1 MRKSQSSRSAPPS
14 SPAPS
19 TDRTLD
25 IFEKLARE
33 PNGLRLQDLAEA
45 IGAPAGSTHRLAALL
60 QARGYLRRDEA
71 SRRFF
76 LTPALLRL
84 GYAAMGGQHLVEVA
98 LEAMRPLRD
107 DLRETVLVG
116 ALRGGEGVILA
127 QIPGLHQFRYTVDAG
142 VFHSLHT
149 AAPAKAILAAL
160 PAAERDPVLAGMSF
174 PRLTPR
180 TLASRASFE
189 RELDR
194 VRRDGYAVDRAEEFE
209 GVHCVGAAVRD
220 LHGHPAAAVWVTG
233 PAERMP
239 RSQFARLGAR
249 VKACADA
256 ITERLGGAPGRGSD
270 AGDERKPKAEV

>member
-1 MRKSQSSRSAPPS
+1 MYEIILRMRKAQADRAAGPG

-25 IFEKLARE
+25 IFERLARE
-33 PNGLRLQDLAEA
+33 PNGLRLQEVAEA
-45 IGAPAGSTHRLAALL
+45 IGAPAGSTHRLVTLL
-60 QARGYLRRDEA
+60 QARGYLRRDDA

-98 LEAMRPLRD
+98 MEAMRPLRD
-107 DLRETVLVG
+107 EVRETVLVG

-127 QIPGLHQFRYTVDAG
+127 QLPGLHQFRYTVDAG

-149 AAPAKAILAAL
+149 AASAKAILAAL
-160 PAAERDPVLAGMSF
+160 PPCEREPILAGMSF

-180 TLASRASFE
+180 TLASRAAFE
-189 RELDR
+189 RELER

-209 GVHCVGAAVRD
+209 GVHCVGAVVRD

-239 RSQFARLGAR
+239 RSKSAWFGAR

-256 ITERLGGAPGRGSD
+256 ITERLGGVVR
-270 AGDERKPKAEV
+270 

>member
-1 MRKSQSSRSAPPS
+1 MRKHRTIAAASA

-25 IFEKLARE
+25 IFERLARE
-33 PNGLRLQDLAEA
+33 PNGLRLQEIAEA
-45 IGAPAGSTHRLAALL
+45 IGAPAGSTHRLVTLL
-60 QARGYLRRDEA
+60 QARGYLRRDDG

-107 DLRETVLVG
+107 EVRETVLVG

-127 QIPGLHQFRYTVDAG
+127 QLPGLHQFRYTVDAG

-160 PAAERDPVLAGMSF
+160 PAAAREPVLAGMAF

-180 TLASRASFE
+180 TLASRAAYE
-189 RELDR
+189 RELER
-194 VRRDGYAVDRAEEFE
+194 VRHDGYAVDRAEEFE

-239 RSQFARLGAR
+239 RTKFAWFGAR

-256 ITERLGGAPGRGSD
+256 ITERLGGPPGHGPD
-270 AGDERKPKAEV
+270 AGG

>member
-1 MRKSQSSRSAPPS
+1 MRKDSSIRESPS
-14 SPAPS
+14 TSPAPS

-25 IFEKLARE
+25 IFEQLARE
-33 PNGLRLQDLAEA
+33 PSGLRLQEIAEA
-45 IGAPAGSTHRLAALL
+45 IGAPAGSTHRIVTLL
-60 QARGYLRRDEA
+60 LDRGYLRRDAA

-84 GYAAMGGQHLVEVA
+84 GYAAIGGQHLVEIA
-98 LEAMRPLRD
+98 LDAMRPLRD
-107 DLRETVLVG
+107 EVRETVLVG
-116 ALRGGEGVILA
+116 TLRQAEGVILA
-127 QIPGLHQFRYTVDAG
+127 QMPGLHQFRYTVDAG

-160 PAAERDPVLAGMSF
+160 PSAERDPVLAGMSF

-180 TLASRASFE
+180 TLLSRAAFE

-209 GVHCVGAAVRD
+209 GVHCVGAVVRD
-220 LHGHPAAAVWVTG
+220 LHGHPVAAVWVTG

-239 RSQFARLGAR
+239 RSKFAWYGGR
-249 VKACADA
+249 VKSCADA
-256 ITERLGGAPGRGSD
+256 ITERLGGTRG
-270 AGDERKPKAEV
+270 